1 MKKLLLTIL
10 FSLFLSGNAYSFYN
24 YGEYKNMK
32 KSDLKSLNEYI
43 DGLGSGLRFATINQ
57 KEWCVPENLRLN
69 TNNYFSI
76 IDDYAK
82 RSNAPDDELVVALL
96 FYGFKTT
103 FPCK

>member
-10 FSLFLSGNAYSFYN
+10 FSLVLSGNAYSFYN

-32 KSDLKSLNEYI
+32 KSDPKSLNKYI

-57 KEWCVPENLRLN
+57 KEWCVPKNLRLN
-69 TNNYFSI
+69 INNYFSI

-82 RSNAPDDELVVALL
+82 RSNASDDELVVALL